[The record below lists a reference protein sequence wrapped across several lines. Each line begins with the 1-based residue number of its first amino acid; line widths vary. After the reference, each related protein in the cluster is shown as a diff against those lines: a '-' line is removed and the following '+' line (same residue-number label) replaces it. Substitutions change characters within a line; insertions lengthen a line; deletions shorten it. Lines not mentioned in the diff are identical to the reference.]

1 VTVRCKKESLGN
13 GRACLV
19 VILCEHSHRPSGIDP
34 PVRLPGR
41 VVIMNS
47 GILDRVVRLPIDL
60 VGVEEIPGSVGST
73 RTPGGESQN
82 GSDRLNSRFKW
93 AGRPC
98 WAAARVGGP
107 RHVSAGVVAGI

>member
-1 VTVRCKKESLGN
+1 MLNPCLGGP
-13 GRACLV
+13 GRS
-19 VILCEHSHRPSGIDP
+19 ISGF
-34 PVRLPGR
+34 RMTRRR
-41 VVIMNS
+41 VVIHDN

-107 RHVSAGVVAGI
+107 RHGSAGVVAGI